1 MSMGAANEFKTHLV
15 EFSDHNSSLG
25 PTNGEENKEDEEDG
39 LLKSQTLIQ
48 DRNRYY
54 LDLKENQ
61 RGRFLRVTSIII
73 LFEL

>member
-25 PTNGEENKEDEEDG
+25 PTHGEANKGDEEDG
-39 LLKSQTLIQ
+39 LLKSQTLIR
-48 DRNRYY
+48 DRKRYY

-61 RGRFLRVTSIII
+61 RGRFLRVILIII
-73 LFEL
+73 VF